1 MPKLRKLEMQKIVL
15 DTNVIV
21 SALLSKG
28 IPSQIITELVLPK
41 RVLVCLSESV
51 LSEYIE
57 VLNRDKFSK
66 YVNFKTQAEI
76 VIARIQEIAV
86 MYIPQITVNLLSDSS
101 DNKFLELAIAAN
113 ADYVVTGNTRHFTIS
128 EIENT
133 KIMTPTQYWE
143 LNEEI

>member
-1 MPKLRKLEMQKIVL
+1 MQKIVL
-15 DTNVIV
+15 DTNVLV
-21 SALLSKG
+21 SALISKG

-57 VLNRDKFSK
+57 VLNRDKFSRFGT
-66 YVNFKTQAEI
+66 FKVQAEI

-86 MYIPQITVNLLSDSS
+86 MYSPQVTVNILSDSS

-113 ADYVVTGNTRHFTIS
+113 ADYVITGNTRDFTLA
-128 EIENT
+128 EIGTT
-133 KIMTPTQYWE
+133 KIVTPTEYWE
-143 LNEEI
+143 TREGV

>member
-1 MPKLRKLEMQKIVL
+1 MQKIVL
-15 DTNVIV
+15 DTNVLV
-21 SALLSKG
+21 SALISNG

-41 RVLVCLSESV
+41 RVLVCLSEAV

-57 VLNRDKFSK
+57 VLSRDKFSK
-66 YVNFKTQAEI
+66 FGNFKAQAEI

-86 MYIPQITVNLLSDSS
+86 MYSPQITLNVLSDSS
-101 DNKFLELAIAAN
+101 DNKFLELAITAN

-133 KIMTPTQYWE
+133 KIVTPAEYWE
-143 LNEEI
+143 MNEEI